1 MPDEMDGKTPEDAH
15 QGEHTGKV
23 QKIVHAEM
31 ETISD
36 RLDHG
41 EKLFKRVQTIGA
53 AVVAI
58 FLAGVGTIMFL
69 SARFAAAQDVAKIV
83 EAQTAASQEFHTH
96 VVTEAAKMGA
106 LEAQSSNIEN
116 DYHSI
121 REQLWRVADRVG
133 ASRVP
138 VPSHEPIVTPV
149 EGDRH
154 R

>member
-1 MPDEMDGKTPEDAH
+1 MTTDDKSTPEDQH

-23 QKIVHAEM
+23 RTIVHAEM

-36 RLDHG
+36 KLEHG

-69 SARFAAAQDVAKIV
+69 SARFAAAQDVEKI
-83 EAQTAASQEFHTH
+83 TAAQAAQSAAFNQH
-96 VVTEAAKMGA
+96 VITEAAKMGA
-106 LEAQSSNIEN
+106 LEAQSANIEN
-116 DYHSI
+116 DYHAI
-121 REQLWRVADRVG
+121 REQMWRVADRVG
-133 ASRVP
+133 ARRVP
-138 VPSHEPIVTPV
+138 EPYHSPVVTPV
-149 EGDRH
+149 EGDH